1 MVCSAEWRSHSASSL
16 ILMST
21 YIWKP
26 RCIDHVTLR
35 DMISNWPCMAM
46 LLVLHACDVSRTA
59 CILRGT
65 WRGASSHWRWH
76 SASIEGAAWAG
87 KQNENKRWFKGKQE
101 SLETRQKTDGSHTW
115 MQFFMLSLLGFSSTI
130 FEAYFKARPY
140 ILFTRAC
147 LYENINTWA
156 KQNDRCRLA
165 EDSFNLYK
173 VAFSV

>member
-26 RCIDHVTLR
+26 RCIDHVTPR

-87 KQNENKRWFKGKQE
+87 KQNKTRGDLKGSR
-101 SLETRQKTDGSHTW
+101 SLWRRGRRQMAPIPECSSSCCLCWASPPPSLRRTLRLGRTSCSPERVCMKT
-115 MQFFMLSLLGFSSTI
+115 STPEQRKMI
-130 FEAYFKARPY
+130 
-140 ILFTRAC
+140 
-147 LYENINTWA
+147 
-156 KQNDRCRLA
+156 DV
-165 EDSFNLYK
+165 D
-173 VAFSV
+173 